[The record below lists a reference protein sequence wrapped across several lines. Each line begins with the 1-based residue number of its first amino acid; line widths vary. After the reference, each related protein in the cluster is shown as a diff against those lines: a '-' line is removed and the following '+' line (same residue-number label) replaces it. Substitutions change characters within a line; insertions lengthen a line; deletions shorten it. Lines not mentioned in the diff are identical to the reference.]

1 MPRRM
6 LGLLGVSLLMG
17 CSVFQPH
24 KDLVAMGKVH
34 VEPISTNEAEL
45 PPPKV
50 IMSGDV
56 MTISG
61 VVKRKPNYNGPL
73 DGHVKIELLDASQK
87 VIGQFPTE
95 WTPSEVP
102 VNGKRQADYSLEYGW
117 VPPDGTTVRVSVVQ
131 DTDEILQ
138 QAGGGNASGPHT
150 GGNPQGLPTSVHTPS
165 DAGHTKSGFAPGT
178 PGMAHQGNNSP
189 STPGADRRGHR

>member
-95 WTPSEVP
+95 WTPSEGP

-117 VPPDGTTVRVSVVQ
+117 VPPG
-131 DTDEILQ
+131 
-138 QAGGGNASGPHT
+138 A
-150 GGNPQGLPTSVHTPS
+150 
-165 DAGHTKSGFAPGT
+165 GT
-178 PGMAHQGNNSP
+178 PDSSPENPNLITWLSEGLGAVRNEPCALQGP
-189 STPGADRRGHR
+189 AG